1 MSFSPLFFDC
11 QSNKME
17 NPKQRATVDILI
29 ISRALGVVFF
39 TNGGVYMAMCFSSSS
54 QTPPTDEVVG
64 PIHSWIAM
72 KTHRLRPAM
81 PTPTASPLARA
92 HRKLGSRVEVLKSN
106 PGKREKVD
114 WACRNTR
121 RVLLYSKRS
130 LDGSSLLRYCR
141 PGISIFQRGEM
152 FGARGR
158 LSRPARSDR
167 IFEKRRRRVETAH
180 FVFLSRPAGRGT
192 PRLWRP
198 DDFVENHHPRKKKP
212 KKGKIGMR
220 KEKTFIFLQRVY
232 QKYAPH
238 TSIAFPTGRRS
249 IADFSFLAKTHL
261 LFDQIWGIPTF
272 VVVFS
277 FLFFTAP
284 KDLVGEDATHLT
296 AKRY

>member
-167 IFEKRRRRVETAH
+167 IF
-180 FVFLSRPAGRGT
+180 
-192 PRLWRP
+192 
-198 DDFVENHHPRKKKP
+198 KK
-212 KKGKIGMR
+212 
-220 KEKTFIFLQRVY
+220 E
-232 QKYAPH
+232 
-238 TSIAFPTGRRS
+238 
-249 IADFSFLAKTHL
+249 
-261 LFDQIWGIPTF
+261 
-272 VVVFS
+272 
-277 FLFFTAP
+277 
-284 KDLVGEDATHLT
+284 EEE
-296 AKRY
+296 